1 MLIDLHCH
9 TKNVKK
15 GDGKNREP
23 TIDLFKE
30 KVELSQVKILAITN
44 HNYFDFKQYKNFRVE
59 VNEHCDVWPGIE
71 LDVRELGKKSGH
83 VLVIVNP
90 NKVEEFNEIIQKYV
104 NNKDANEFCIT
115 VTELCNVFNSLEV
128 IYIPHFFKD
137 HQLSED
143 DFELLL
149 SKSYSKKRVLHEP
162 SDTKSLGV
170 LNANGYKSVI
180 GSDVKDWNNYEEC
193 TFADLKYEI
202 KGYDNFLKLLD
213 KDVVFVKDLIEKN
226 YHETITVY
234 GDSNRKDY
242 PFPIDIYN
250 DVNIIFGDKGSG
262 KSEIIKSLNEYYKN
276 EKGVIPIV
284 YKGGD
289 KANWFENL
297 TKPSPKDYSCDD
309 FGLDSYEDCI
319 EKINTFSDKL
329 PVKLESYKV
338 YIENLSTNK
347 NRKKLKI
354 ISQSKTFSYD
364 KGKIKNT
371 YNNYNKVITFI
382 KDFRNFEIY
391 KENPEK
397 YDNFIDEL
405 YSLEKDSY
413 HYCLDEWLIQKSNYL
428 VDNTIEKID
437 AYASESDGT
446 PEVPKETGF
455 YEFAKNRFN
464 LLSNSEKIMDVLN
477 TKQKNISKEFI
488 GKIGDK
494 GDGNLVNVIGFVN
507 SDNIDNMDA
516 KKIYGKK
523 TYAKNFIISMNKV
536 LTNVLNETLHIH
548 IEKIKN
554 VISDNQIS
562 DLNYFIYNEKPFIL
576 NDKEYKPSKG
586 EMAILSLQ
594 YELLN
599 KESEKIFLIDE
610 PEVNLGST
618 YIENTIVPL
627 IRNLGK
633 SGKVVVIATHDANIA
648 TRTYPIT
655 SILKITDN
663 DKYYTYQG
671 SMFTNQ
677 LVNIENEEDICKWD
691 IESEEYL
698 EGGSKAFIERGNLY
712 GENS

>member
-9 TKNVKK
+9 TKNVKN
-15 GDGKNREP
+15 GDGKKREP
-23 TIDLFKE
+23 TIELFKE

-44 HNYFDFKQYKNFRVE
+44 HNKFDVEQYRIFRKE
-59 VNEHCDVWPGIE
+59 VKEFCDVWPGIE
-71 LDVRELGKKSGH
+71 LDVKELGKKSGH
-83 VLVIVNP
+83 VLVVVNP
-90 NKVEEFNEIIQKYV
+90 SKVEKFNCITEKYI
-104 NNKDANEFCIT
+104 NNRNANDFCIT
-115 VTELCNVFNSLEV
+115 VTELCNMFNDLEV
-128 IYIPHFFKD
+128 IYIPHFFKE

-143 DFELLL
+143 DFDLLI

-180 GSDVKDWNNYEEC
+180 GSDVKDWDVYEEC

-213 KDVVFVKDLIEKN
+213 KDIVFVKDLIEKN
-226 YHETITVY
+226 YHETVTVY
-234 GDSNRKDY
+234 GKHNKKNF
-242 PFPIDIYN
+242 PFLINVYN

-262 KSEIIKSLNEYYKN
+262 KSEIIDSLNEYYRN
-276 EKGVIPIV
+276 EKGIIPIV

-289 KANWFENL
+289 KTEWFKNL
-297 TKPSPKDYSCDD
+297 TKSSPQNYSFES
-309 FGLDSYEDCI
+309 FGIGSFEECI
-319 EKINTFSDKL
+319 EEVNNFSDKL
-329 PVKLESYKV
+329 PIKLENYKIYV
-338 YIENLSTNK
+338 ENLSTNK

-364 KGKIKNT
+364 EGIIRST
-371 YNNYNKVITFI
+371 YNDYKKVIDFI
-382 KDFRNFEIY
+382 SDFREFDIY
-391 KENPEK
+391 KANIGK
-397 YDNFIDEL
+397 YDDFMKEL
-405 YSLEKDSY
+405 YSLEEDSY
-413 HYCLDEWLIQKSNYL
+413 NYCIDKWIEQKINYL

-437 AYASESDGT
+437 AYASESDGM

-455 YEFAKNRFN
+455 YDYAKNRFN
-464 LLSNSEKIMDVLN
+464 LLSNSKKILDVLDI
-477 TKQKNISKEFI
+477 KQKNISNEFI

-494 GDGNLVNVIGFVN
+494 GDGYLMNNIGLVNLN
-507 SDNIDNMDA
+507 NIDDIES

-523 TYAKNFIISMNKV
+523 TYAKNFIILINKIV
-536 LTNVLNETLHIH
+536 KDILNENLHEH

-554 VISDNQIS
+554 LINDNKIF
-562 DLNYFIYNEKPFIL
+562 DINYFIYNEKSFIL
-576 NDKEYKPSKG
+576 NNKEYKPSKG

-618 YIENTIVPL
+618 YIESTIVKL

-633 SGKVVVIATHDANIA
+633 SRKVVVIATHDANIA

-655 SILKITDN
+655 SILKITEN

-677 LVNIENEEDICKWD
+677 LVNVNDEKDIRKWD
-691 IESEEYL
+691 VESEEYL
-698 EGGSKAFIERGNLY
+698 EGGLKAFVERGNLY
-712 GENS
+712 GKRN